1 MNESIVDRPTVP
13 VPGAVAIRSDADR
26 GQKMRAGGDS
36 SSMAARIPF
45 PGHGTRRADGPGMR
59 LLICSAA
66 ALLVM
71 ASVACGSKGGDEATA
86 ADEVTSIPRT
96 DPAPVAQGPDA
107 APGAPLTPPPTEIV
121 DGGAGEGGGDGGGGG
136 AGTGGGGGGGANP
149 LCAAASVHETEA
161 NDSEGTANALP
172 NATSSFCGTLGS
184 GADVDFVSFVLPADA
199 KSIGFGA
206 EYSLQG
212 LAIDGTAGGQ
222 AFNVGGAAAFKPGQK
237 YVFKIH
243 TTGAAAV
250 NYRFDVTIGK

>member
-1 MNESIVDRPTVP
+1 
-13 VPGAVAIRSDADR
+13 
-26 GQKMRAGGDS
+26 
-36 SSMAARIPF
+36 
-45 PGHGTRRADGPGMR
+45 MR

-66 ALLVM
+66 VLVVM
-71 ASVACGSKGGDEATA
+71 ASVACSSKGGEEATA

-96 DPAPVAQGPDA
+96 DPAPVAEGPDA
-107 APGAPLTPPPTEIV
+107 APATPSTPPPAADF
-121 DGGAGEGGGDGGGGG
+121 DGGDGGGGGGGGDGGGGG
-136 AGTGGGGGGGANP
+136 AGTGGGVANA
-149 LCAAASVHETEA
+149 LCAASSVHETEA

-199 KSIGFGA
+199 KSLGFGA

-222 AFNVGGAAAFKPGQK
+222 AFNVGGTPAFKPGQK
-237 YVFKIH
+237 YVFKIR
-243 TTGAAAV
+243 TTGAAPV

>member
-1 MNESIVDRPTVP
+1 
-13 VPGAVAIRSDADR
+13 
-26 GQKMRAGGDS
+26 
-36 SSMAARIPF
+36 
-45 PGHGTRRADGPGMR
+45 MR

-66 ALLVM
+66 ALVVT
-71 ASVACGSKGGDEATA
+71 ASLACSSKGGDEATA

-96 DPAPVAQGPDA
+96 DPAPVVEGPDA
-107 APGAPLTPPPTEIV
+107 APVAPSTPPPAADL
-121 DGGAGEGGGDGGGGG
+121 DGGDGGGGGGGDGGGGG
-136 AGTGGGGGGGANP
+136 GDGGANA
-149 LCAAASVHETEA
+149 LCAASSVHETEA

-222 AFNVGGAAAFKPGQK
+222 AFNVGGTPAFKPGQK
-237 YVFKIH
+237 YVFKIR
-243 TTGAAAV
+243 TAGAAPV